1 MLDVLHRSPIRCARF
16 TNAGRFSARFL
27 GHMLALTLAISS
39 TASAQTTG
47 AGYNALTPSLAANAK
62 TMHATIRK
70 NLADAAQA
78 MPPDEYSFRPT
89 PEVRTFAQLIGHVI
103 NANWFFCSQA
113 KEDKSPATTNYEQLT
128 DKAALVKALNDSL
141 AYCDD
146 VYSATTDA
154 TFSRPVQMQ
163 GGLGLAA
170 TSTVRGA
177 ILMFNTTHNNEH
189 YGNIVVYMR
198 LKGHVPPSTASAGQ
212 PRK

>member
-1 MLDVLHRSPIRCARF
+1 MRTKRILRHLVAVMI
-16 TNAGRFSARFL
+16 GV
-27 GHMLALTLAISS
+27 SS
-39 TASAQTTG
+39 TVSAQTTG
-47 AGYNALTPSLAANAK
+47 AGYDALTPSLSAVAK
-62 TMHATIRK
+62 TMHATIRR

-78 MPPDEYSFRPT
+78 MPSDEYSFRPT
-89 PEVRTFAQLIGHVI
+89 PDVRTFAQLVGHVI

-113 KEDKSPATTNYEQLT
+113 KQEKPPVATNHEQLT

-141 AYCDD
+141 AYCDQ

-154 TFSRPVQMQ
+154 TFTQPVQVQ
-163 GGLGLAA
+163 SGPG
-170 TSTVRGA
+170 TSPSNTVRGA

>member
-1 MLDVLHRSPIRCARF
+1 MRTKRILRHLVAVMI
-16 TNAGRFSARFL
+16 GV
-27 GHMLALTLAISS
+27 SS
-39 TASAQTTG
+39 TVSAQTTG
-47 AGYNALTPSLAANAK
+47 AGYDAQTPSLSAVAK
-62 TMHATIRK
+62 TMHATIRR

-78 MPPDEYSFRPT
+78 MPSDEYSFRPT
-89 PEVRTFAQLIGHVI
+89 PDVRTFAQLVGHVI

-113 KEDKSPATTNYEQLT
+113 KQEKPPVATNHEQLT

-141 AYCDD
+141 AYCDQ

-154 TFSRPVQMQ
+154 TFTQPVQVQ
-163 GGLGLAA
+163 SGPG
-170 TSTVRGA
+170 TSPANTVRGA

>member
-1 MLDVLHRSPIRCARF
+1 MATMRTKRILRHLVAVMI
-16 TNAGRFSARFL
+16 GV
-27 GHMLALTLAISS
+27 SS
-39 TASAQTTG
+39 TVSAQTTG
-47 AGYNALTPSLAANAK
+47 AGYDALTPSLSAVAK
-62 TMHATIRK
+62 TMHATIRR

-78 MPPDEYSFRPT
+78 MPSDEYSFRPT
-89 PEVRTFAQLIGHVI
+89 PDVRTFAQLVGHVI

-113 KEDKSPATTNYEQLT
+113 KQEKPPVATNHEQLT

-141 AYCDD
+141 AYCDQ

-154 TFSRPVQMQ
+154 TFTQPVQVQ
-163 GGLGLAA
+163 SGPG
-170 TSTVRGA
+170 TSPANTVRGA